1 MNSIVSFKI
10 DLDCF
15 KEYSKYAFKR
25 VSDKKS
31 QKGAFLI
38 NFVIWFFAVIFFMLT
53 IQSFTNEKFSIDWSS
68 AAFGAILP
76 LIFVVNFVFN
86 MIKLQRQ
93 MQPKEDGIMLGDKTI
108 EISEEG
114 IRETQTLTQSFY
126 SWTCVE
132 SVEENKG
139 DLYLFLDNT
148 LALIIPKTAFSSVKE
163 KEEFRELIGKYT

>member
-1 MNSIVSFKI
+1 
-10 DLDCF
+10 
-15 KEYSKYAFKR
+15 
-25 VSDKKS
+25 
-31 QKGAFLI
+31 
-38 NFVIWFFAVIFFMLT
+38 
-53 IQSFTNEKFSIDWSS
+53 
-68 AAFGAILP
+68 
-76 LIFVVNFVFN
+76 
-86 MIKLQRQ
+86 